1 VPRHNYRIG
10 VPQAGAWEILSNSDD
25 ITWGGSGAMT
35 HLRVESVS
43 CHDMPA
49 SVVLTIP
56 PLGTVYLAPKK

>member
-1 VPRHNYRIG
+1 
-10 VPQAGAWEILSNSDD
+10 
-25 ITWGGSGAMT
+25 MT
-35 HLRVESVS
+35 HLRVEAVP